1 MNWEAVRLAHP
12 NRWLIVEALPAQS
25 ASNQRRL
32 DQRAIVET
40 CPDGA
45 TAFQRY
51 QALHQMS
58 PERELY
64 FVHTAKVQLEILERQ
79 WLGIRRAHAP
89 NAFSNQQ

>member
-32 DQRAIVET
+32 DQRAVVET

-45 TAFQRY
+45 TAKPP
-51 QALHQMS
+51 A
-58 PERELY
+58 
-64 FVHTAKVQLEILERQ
+64 
-79 WLGIRRAHAP
+79 AP
-89 NAFSNQQ
+89 GLSDSTP